1 MERPFVPCVVAFL
14 ALILW
19 GSCACDEK
27 EREERQQTSRQIS
40 QLQEDAQRAQSHA
53 VEVERRRDQ
62 DRRVLLGQKEEA
74 REDTSAAI
82 TMWLAS
88 SIALAVVIL
97 LLAREAWLRGVLQ
110 RFVRRLLQQRE
121 EPP

>member
-1 MERPFVPCVVAFL
+1 V
-14 ALILW
+14 
-19 GSCACDEK
+19 
-27 EREERQQTSRQIS
+27 
-40 QLQEDAQRAQSHA
+40 LQ
-53 VEVERRRDQ
+53 
-62 DRRVLLGQKEEA
+62 GQKEEA